1 MGAAQIG
8 IANLSE
14 FGVETQLTT
23 LCPELW
29 IQLTLSHDTND
40 RSQKIR

>member
-29 IQLTLSHDTND
+29 IPHDTSD